1 MTSTV
6 DAPLMSLPLA
16 PLRRGLGL
24 VFRALRRH
32 WWQIV
37 LLTLAFTAAAATAAR
52 LMPRTYS
59 GEQRVLS
66 RKNFLMP
73 ALADPR
79 RAVPFGAEAP
89 SQAASELV
97 LQRTTLERIMRD
109 AKLVERWEGDRAWIL
124 RTKDALRTRLLGAVP
139 REEQEDAI
147 LELLRTRLRV
157 QVQEEVI
164 TIRVSWYSAA
174 AVVDIVNAAYRG
186 FQAERERLDVE
197 SIEAT
202 GVILEERLAATN
214 QLVEQRLVELR
225 VARSRASALAKASV
239 AERQKTLAVN
249 TVPEKEEN
257 VSEYT
262 ARLMR
267 ARREERRA
275 ALEVELAEQAGSL
288 GEAHPDRIALR
299 DAIASLKSSDS
310 LDAKGA
316 SPWSNS
322 GTAAKRKAVSSNS
335 SLMASALLEPD
346 DPDQDVDVA
355 YARAMLRVA
364 VDTYEDLSMRAGNAR
379 IEASTARAAAPFRYT
394 LTSPVRRP
402 RKPDSPN
409 VVMLVLGGLVVGMM
423 AGVLMA
429 IATEVRSRAGTW
441 QHAPSYLAHLMT
453 QDDAAWVMA

>member
-1 MTSTV
+1 MTPTV

-16 PLRRGLGL
+16 PIRRGVRL
-24 VFRALRRH
+24 VLQAIRRRWLR
-32 WWQIV
+32 IV
-37 LLTLAFTAAAATAAR
+37 LLTVAFTAAAVTAAR
-52 LMPRTYS
+52 LMPRSYS
-59 GEQRVLS
+59 GEQRVLA

-89 SQAASELV
+89 SQAASELT

-109 AKLVERWEGDRAWIL
+109 AKLVERWDADRAWIL
-124 RTKDALRTRLLGAVP
+124 RTKDALRARLLGAIP
-139 REEQEDAI
+139 REEMEDAI

-164 TIRVSWYSAA
+164 TIHVNWTSPT

-202 GVILEERLAATN
+202 RRILEERLVATN
-214 QLVEQRLVELR
+214 QQVGQRLVELR
-225 VARSRASALAKASV
+225 IARSRASALAKASV
-239 AERQKTLAVN
+239 AEQQKALAVN
-249 TVPEKEEN
+249 KVPEKEEN

-288 GEAHPDRIALR
+288 GDAHPDRIALR

-310 LDAKGA
+310 LDASGA
-316 SPWSNS
+316 SPWSS
-322 GTAAKRKAVSSNS
+322 GSAGAKRKAVSGNS

-394 LTSPVRRP
+394 MTSPVRRP

-409 VVMLVLGGLVVGMM
+409 VVIIVLGGVVVGMM
-423 AGVLMA
+423 AGVMMA
-429 IATEVRSRAGTW
+429 VATEVKSRAGDW
-441 QHAPSYLAHLMT
+441 QRAPSYLAHLMT
-453 QDDAAWVMA
+453 QDDAAWVVA